1 MEQLAE
7 LLGKHVGQWISI
19 YVIGPSANA
28 VGGKVTKVVPQY
40 VELEQE
46 GNLSAYVPL
55 DKIVYITAQKQ
66 GS

>member
-7 LLGKHVGQWISI
+7 LLQKHIGQWISI

-28 VGGKVTKVVPQY
+28 VGGKVARVVSQY

-46 GNLSAYVPL
+46 GNLLAYVPL
-55 DKIVYITAQKQ
+55 EKIVYMTLQKQ
-66 GS
+66 GA